1 MKTLD
6 IYFVLL
12 VSNGRYHLYFFR
24 LLFSYFVLF
33 SFPYHLKRV
42 IKCTSSICIIIVV
55 IMTHPFYPHMIL
67 ISVYFIPF
75 YFHLFPTLPSFEYVR
90 FLFCLRYSLLGPL
103 SFFFLSFF
111 TYVVI
116 AAFAVVSLA
125 FHADGPFWLYDFA
138 HFPPSFF
145 PINIWYICV

>member
-33 SFPYHLKRV
+33 SFPYHLKRI

-111 TYVVI
+111 YLCRYCCLCCC
-116 AAFAVVSLA
+116 FSS
-125 FHADGPFWLYDFA
+125 
-138 HFPPSFF
+138 FP
-145 PINIWYICV
+145 C

>member
-12 VSNGRYHLYFFR
+12 VSNGRYYLYFFR

-33 SFPYHLKRV
+33 SFPYHLKRI

-90 FLFCLRYSLLGPL
+90 FLFCLRYFLLVPL
-103 SFFFLSFF
+103 SFFLLSFF
-111 TYVVI
+111 TYAVI

-125 FHADGPFWLYDFA
+125 FHADGPF
-138 HFPPSFF
+138 
-145 PINIWYICV
+145 